1 MAQIQEL
8 PLEKLRFHCDDC
20 LFAFETTENVPPLEV
35 MIGQERAVRA
45 VRFGLATSSHG
56 YNLFL
61 SGLTGTGKITY
72 AKSAVQEVASQEAV
86 PVDWCYVNNFDSS
99 SQPMAMMLPAGMG
112 RIFKQDM
119 RELVDDLK
127 TDIPKA
133 FSGEEYERAKAALIK
148 SYQVKRAEIVERFNE
163 MAEANG
169 ILPQWSTTGFV
180 GVPTIDGKPLTPE
193 EYQKLEKE
201 EREAIEEKM
210 LMMHER
216 ATEVVREMQHLEK
229 SIREEVKE
237 LDSKIGLYAAGH
249 LIEALKEKYQD
260 YDQLTTYLEAVKN
273 DVVKHIHDFRP
284 ASEEEQNN
292 PLMLFKKPQQDGVK
306 DRYAVN
312 VLVDNHDLDGAPV
325 LVETNPT
332 FYNLVG
338 RVEYEARMGV
348 ASTDFTMIK
357 AGALHRANG
366 GYLILNVKDVLMNI
380 GAWEALKRVL
390 KTGCLQIENLGEQYG
405 MLAMSSLK
413 PRPVPIS
420 VKVVLIGSAQIYQLL
435 YAYDEDF
442 RKLFKVHADF
452 DVEMTNDAVNL
463 RKLANFVKTTVEK
476 EKLRHF
482 DRKAVSKVVEY
493 SCRLAGSQKK
503 LTTRFNE
510 LVELLCEADIWAA
523 LDESKLV
530 RVEHI
535 RRAIDEKRH
544 RANKYEEKLKEMFAE
559 GKFLIDVSGEVVGQV
574 NGLAVLGI
582 GEYMF
587 GKPSRITA
595 NTYLGRSGI
604 INVEREIKMSGSSHS
619 KGVLILSSYLGAK
632 YAQKQPLSLTASL
645 TFEQQYSGVDG
656 DSASSTELYALLSSL
671 SGLPLKQ
678 SIAITGSV
686 NQKGEV
692 QPIGGVTQK
701 IEGFFAVCKIKG
713 LTGDQGVMIPHQ
725 NVDELTL
732 DDEVVEAVRQ
742 GVFHI
747 YPVRTIDEGIELLTG
762 VPAGEEQE
770 GGSYPEGTV
779 HALVSAKLKEYNDI
793 LLSLGKNEEGK
804 KNGDKSEE

>member
-1 MAQIQEL
+1 MGQIQEL
-8 PLEKLRFHCDDC
+8 PLEKLRFHCDEC
-20 LFAFETTENVPPLEV
+20 LFAFETTETVPPLEV

-45 VRFGLATSSHG
+45 VHFGLATSSHG

-72 AKSAVQEVASQEAV
+72 ARAAVQEVAVNEAV
-86 PVDWCYVNNFDSS
+86 PADWCYVNNFESS
-99 SQPMAMMLPAGMG
+99 SQPLALMLPAGMG
-112 RIFKQDM
+112 TIFRQDM
-119 RELVDDLK
+119 RELVEDLK
-127 TDIPKA
+127 TEIPKA
-133 FSGEEYERAKAALIK
+133 FNSEEYEKAKASLVK
-148 SYQVKRAEIVERFNE
+148 SYQARRAAIVERFNQA
-163 MAEANG
+163 AEEQG

-201 EREAIEEKM
+201 QREDIEQKM
-210 LMMHER
+210 LLVHER
-216 ATEVVREMQHLEK
+216 ATEVVRQMQALEK
-229 SIREEVKE
+229 AIRDEMKE
-237 LDSKIGLYAAGH
+237 LDAKVGLYAAGH
-249 LIEALKEKYQD
+249 LIEMLQEKYQD
-260 YDQLTTYLEAVKN
+260 YDQIVSYLENVKT

-284 ASEEEQNN
+284 SGEEEQPN
-292 PLMLFKKPQQDGVK
+292 PLMMFKRPQQDGVK

-312 VLVDNHDLDGAPV
+312 VLVDNHELEGAPV

-366 GYLILNVKDVLMNI
+366 GYLILNAKDVLMNL
-380 GAWEALKRVL
+380 GTWEALKRVL

-413 PRPVPIS
+413 PKPIPIQ
-420 VKVVLIGSAQIYQLL
+420 VKVVLIGSAYIYQLL

-452 DVEMTNDAVNL
+452 DVEMDNSALNV
-463 RKLANFVKTTVEK
+463 RKLANFVKSTVEK

-482 DRKAVSKVVEY
+482 DRFAVAKVVEY

-510 LVELLCEADIWAA
+510 LVELLCEADTWAS
-523 LDESKLV
+523 LDGSPLV
-530 RVEHI
+530 RKEHI
-535 RRAIDEKRH
+535 RQAIDEKRY
-544 RANKYEEKLKEMFAE
+544 RTNKYEEKLREMFAE
-559 GKFLIDVSGEVVGQV
+559 GKFLIDVSSRVVGQV

-595 NTYLGRSGI
+595 NTYLGRSGVVNI
-604 INVEREIKMSGSSHS
+604 EREIKMSGSSHS
-619 KGVLILSSYLGAK
+619 KGVLILASYLGAK
-632 YAQKQPLSLTASL
+632 YAKKQPLSVTASL
-645 TFEQQYSGVDG
+645 TFEQEYGGVDG

-671 SGLPLKQ
+671 SGLPLRQ
-678 SIAITGSV
+678 SIAVTGSV

-742 GVFHI
+742 GQFHL

-762 VPAGEEQE
+762 VPAGVE
-770 GGSYPEGTV
+770 GADGTYPPDTV
-779 HALVSAKLKEYNDI
+779 HGLVSARLKEYNEI
-793 LLSLGKNEEGK
+793 LLRLGKGS
-804 KNGDKSEE
+804 NGEKSEKAAE